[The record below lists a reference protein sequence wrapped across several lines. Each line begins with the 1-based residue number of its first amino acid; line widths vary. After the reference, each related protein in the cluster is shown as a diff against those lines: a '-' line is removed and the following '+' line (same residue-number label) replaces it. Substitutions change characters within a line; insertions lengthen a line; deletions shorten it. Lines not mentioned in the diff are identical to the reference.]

1 MKNNNR
7 CSQFQLS
14 ALAIVCLFYSLQASA
29 VEYTITNLGM
39 LGGSSSHA
47 LGINNSGQVVGQS
60 YTTGDTTAHAFLYS
74 NGTMTDLG
82 TLYDAYSIARGINSS
97 GQVEVEVYN
106 TSGFARS
113 FLYSNGGMTDLG
125 TLGPP
130 NTSAIHA
137 TAINDSGQVVG
148 YSSNLLNNHAFIY
161 SNGVMADLSN
171 LMGLDYLV
179 PHGINNAGEIVGYIG
194 NEAFLFS
201 QGSVS
206 ILGNGAAMGVN
217 NLGQVVGYTS
227 DSHAFLYSGG
237 VMQDLGTLGV
247 AEAIN
252 DLGQVVGQGST
263 AFLYSDGVMH
273 DLNSYLPANSGW
285 SLETAR
291 AINSNGQIVG
301 VGVFNGQSLAY
312 LMTPIPLPAAFW
324 LFSSGLAGL
333 CGVVRRCRVRR

>member
-7 CSQFQLS
+7 WSRFQLS
-14 ALAIVCLFYSLQASA
+14 ALAIAGLFYSLQVVA
-29 VEYTITNLGM
+29 VEYTITNLGT
-39 LGGSSSHA
+39 LGGNSSHA
-47 LGINNSGQVVGQS
+47 LGVNNSGQVVGVS
-60 YTTGDTTAHAFLYS
+60 DGHAFLYS
-74 NGTMTDLG
+74 GGQMSDLG
-82 TLYDAYSIARGINSS
+82 TLAGTDSIAYGINSS
-97 GQVEVEVYN
+97 GQVTGEYN
-106 TSGFARS
+106 TASARS
-113 FLYSNGGMTDLG
+113 FLYSNGGMADIG
-125 TLGPP
+125 TLGPSM
-130 NTSAIHA
+130 TFGIHA
-137 TAINDSGQVVG
+137 TAINDNGQVVG
-148 YSSNLLNNHAFIY
+148 YSSNILNNHAFIY

-179 PHGINNAGEIVGYIG
+179 PNGINNAGEIAGYIG

-201 QGSVS
+201 QGTVS
-206 ILGNGAAMGVN
+206 ILGSGAAMGIN

-237 VMQDLGTLGV
+237 VMKDLGTFGV

-312 LMTPIPLPAAFW
+312 LMTPVPLPAAFW
-324 LFSSGLAGL
+324 LFGSGLVGL
-333 CGVVRRCRVRR
+333 FGFMRRRNGSR